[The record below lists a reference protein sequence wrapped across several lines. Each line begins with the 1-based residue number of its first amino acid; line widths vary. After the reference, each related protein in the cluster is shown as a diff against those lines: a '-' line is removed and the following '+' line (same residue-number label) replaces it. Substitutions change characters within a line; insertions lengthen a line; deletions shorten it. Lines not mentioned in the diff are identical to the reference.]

1 MKIDLKTLH
10 TSFFL
15 ILCIS
20 HRYIYFY
27 YYYYYYYYLVVHP
40 IVKIIMSCSVLSMV
54 TPDHRYPFRLI

>member
-20 HRYIYFY
+20 HRYIYF